1 MKIILLF
8 FGAWFVS
15 AIIRT
20 IGNRGKAEPEAE
32 ETESEEIQPEERDIK
47 AEKRRDAL
55 MFSIQSA
62 EADIDFLNA
71 RIAQLDTQR
80 DYLLLQQSGTVPG
93 GKEHTKY
100 QTKIIN
106 IENQV
111 HTAEN
116 RLNKAKHAK
125 AMAQRELAA

>member
-8 FGAWFVS
+8 FGAWLLS

-20 IGNRGKAEPEAE
+20 IGNRGKVEPETE
-32 ETESEEIQPEERDIK
+32 EMEAEEIQPEERDIK

-100 QTKIIN
+100 QTKIIS